1 MGESCFDGDRAT
13 TSLLTGAFLT
23 EGLETISDNKP
34 CFINFTHDLLVKN
47 IPAVFPKTKI
57 IVEILEDV
65 QPTDEVIAA
74 CKNLKELGYTLAMD
88 DFVYEK
94 KLKPLIELADII
106 KIDFRLTPVD
116 TIHRVLYHLSGYKL
130 KFLAE
135 KVETHSEFGK
145 ALKLGFT
152 YFQGF
157 FFATPEKIKIKEI
170 TTVKTTLLRMLA
182 EINRPDILP
191 ESLAEIIEA
200 DVSLSYKLLRY
211 VNSAYFY
218 RLSKVQS
225 IIQAVAYLGENE
237 IRRFITL
244 IIISEI
250 AGDKP
255 MELVRMAAV
264 RAKFCSLLG
273 EKSPDDVSPTELF
286 MLGLFSLLPAMLDYP
301 IKTITDKLPLSEN
314 LKKALTLSDGP
325 LAPYLQAVITYE
337 KRKKDQ
343 CMQALATIHVQP
355 ALVYG
360 MYLEA
365 VSYSKILT
373 SI

>member
-1 MGESCFDGDRAT
+1 
-13 TSLLTGAFLT
+13 
-23 EGLETISDNKP
+23 
-34 CFINFTHDLLVKN
+34 
-47 IPAVFPKTKI
+47 
-57 IVEILEDV
+57 
-65 QPTDEVIAA
+65 
-74 CKNLKELGYTLAMD
+74 
-88 DFVYEK
+88 
-94 KLKPLIELADII
+94 
-106 KIDFRLTPVD
+106 
-116 TIHRVLYHLSGYKL
+116 
-130 KFLAE
+130 
-135 KVETHSEFGK
+135 
-145 ALKLGFT
+145 
-152 YFQGF
+152 
-157 FFATPEKIKIKEI
+157 
-170 TTVKTTLLRMLA
+170 
-182 EINRPDILP
+182 
-191 ESLAEIIEA
+191 
-200 DVSLSYKLLRY
+200 
-211 VNSAYFY
+211 
-218 RLSKVQS
+218 
-225 IIQAVAYLGENE
+225 
-237 IRRFITL
+237 
-244 IIISEI
+244 
-250 AGDKP
+250 
-255 MELVRMAAV
+255 MAAV